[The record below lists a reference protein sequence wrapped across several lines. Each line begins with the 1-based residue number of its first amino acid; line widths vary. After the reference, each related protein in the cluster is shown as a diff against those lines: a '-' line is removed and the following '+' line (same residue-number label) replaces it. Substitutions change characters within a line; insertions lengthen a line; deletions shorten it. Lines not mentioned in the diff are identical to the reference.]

1 MYNFFMT
8 IERNPKGAGR
18 KPLPEHLKKV
28 KLHDFRLPEWI
39 VEWLLSHK
47 GKASQLLEEAI
58 INHFHLSPTEEF
70 IMQNTIR
77 QILNTIPTN
86 HIFDSHFVIEQ
97 LIKNFSDEYIQF
109 VSQYAN
115 GDQPTLVAHGN
126 IGKIIKGFSG
136 DLVEQLEQL
145 SWSENIHAN
154 PSECACWKK
163 L

>member
-1 MYNFFMT
+1 MT
-8 IERNPKGAGR
+8 IEKNLKGAGR

-58 INHFHLSPTEEF
+58 INYFHLSPTEEF
-70 IMQNTIR
+70 IMQNAIR
-77 QILNTIPTN
+77 QILTTIQPN
-86 HIFDSHFVIEQ
+86 HIFDSHFVIDQ
-97 LIKNFSDEYIQF
+97 LIANFSDEYIRF

-115 GDQPTLVAHGN
+115 GGQPTVVAHGH
-126 IGKIIKGFSG
+126 IGQIISGFSG
-136 DLVEQLEQL
+136 ELVEQLEQKA
-145 SWSENIHAN
+145 WSKNIHGNA
-154 PSECACWKK
+154 SECTCWRK